1 MKRLFGLIFIFFVFS
16 CVDRTG
22 IPDDIIPMESMQKIM
37 ADIILANNYSS
48 DFLQK
53 DTTKK
58 DKVQANQ
65 DLMAI
70 VFKIHHTTAADFK
83 KSLVFYESRPDL
95 SKKIFDSL
103 EAYNSR
109 HRKDDYKPGATHPVK
124 KPPLGRDGKP
134 VLPNGKPVI
143 TPHPLMPNQ
152 HTISP
157 HKTTPYQIPSHPT
170 PVKKTQNNP
179 PVKQVPARVQ

>member
-1 MKRLFGLIFIFFVFS
+1 MKRLFILLFVFFALS

-22 IPDDIIPMESMQKIM
+22 VPNDIIPMESMQKIM

-48 DFLQK
+48 DYLLK

-65 DLMAI
+65 ELMAI

-103 EAYNSR
+103 EVYNNR
-109 HRKDDYKPGATHPVK
+109 HRKDDYKPIGNAPAHPVT
-124 KPPLGRDGKP
+124 KPPMG
-134 VLPNGKPVI
+134 PNGKPVI
-143 TPHPLMPNQ
+143 TPHTIMPLNQ
-152 HTISP
+152 HKIPPHTNPPHKISP
-157 HKTTPYQIPSHPT
+157 HTTPF
-170 PVKKTQNNP
+170 KKPQVSP
-179 PVKQVPARVQ
+179 PVKQVPATAQ